1 MSVQTVRAVG
11 TAGLWVM
18 RPGVE
23 PRERNAEPFD
33 PTAEPCAGNAAAREG
48 NVRAGEGA
56 GGVRRG
62 TAAAG
67 EGAAVSRDGNVRAG
81 EGAVEARQGKA
92 PARGGIAEARGGDVE
107 VRAGNVRAGEGAV
120 EARHGIVEAPDGNVR
135 AGESAA
141 EAPQQN
147 ASAFGT
153 GVEPGARNV
162 SPGEDERE
170 GRRDATACARQA
182 VSSPSRRANLV
193 EVFPLPTDTLTARNA
208 VFAARAEALGAR
220 AELFAAGG
228 VPAAVRPGPAV
239 SPARIGVIVSRARPD
254 AGQDTPR
261 WRTALRAGLTLL
273 NSRVVRTHFGT
284 VAGVVI
290 LAVLLWRMGT
300 GVFLDGLRRIDTPT
314 LLAAL
319 LVGLLTT
326 VFSAWRW
333 ALVARG
339 LGIRLPLVPAL
350 ADYYRA
356 LFLNAALPGG
366 VLGDVHRA
374 VRHGK
379 SSGDLGRGVRA
390 VVLERA
396 AGQAVLA
403 VVGAAV
409 LLTMPSPVL
418 ADARHLAPLLGLAAL
433 GALAVV
439 LALRMNRTEPSRR
452 GRALRAGLAEA
463 REGLLSRR
471 NGPGVAVSSAVV
483 LAGHIGMFV
492 LAARVAG
499 SAASVAALL
508 PLAVL
513 ALLAMGL
520 PLNIGGF
527 GPREGVTAWAFGAAG
542 LGASSGLAV
551 AVVYG
556 VLSFVAALPGALVL
570 VARWYTGLR
579 GTDDGAGNAVTD
591 PAAGTVVADPAPH
604 RAPDGDYPRSAPAVL
619 VVPSGDVSIEK
630 YVPKESAKPAS
641 SSFPFSAD
649 PREGRPM
656 TPESV

>member
-1 MSVQTVRAVG
+1 MRVETVGARTTRGGIELRAKH
-11 TAGLWVM
+11 T
-18 RPGVE
+18 
-23 PRERNAEPFD
+23 
-33 PTAEPCAGNAAAREG
+33 EPCGGNTETREG
-48 NVRAGEGA
+48 NVSAGEQ
-56 GGVRRG
+56 GGRPCERRTALSDGPAEPSGRQVRSPRRH
-62 TAAAG
+62 ADPVVVPALP
-67 EGAAVSRDGNVRAG
+67 AVVSANSESCGGN
-81 EGAVEARQGKA
+81 
-92 PARGGIAEARGGDVE
+92 AEAREVGAPASELPAEPSGRQVRSPRRHVDVE
-107 VRAGNVRAGEGAV
+107 VFALPAGVSALPD
-120 EARHGIVEAPDGNVR
+120 EALAARTRVLAARTEA
-135 AGESAA
+135 
-141 EAPQQN
+141 
-147 ASAFGT
+147 
-153 GVEPGARNV
+153 
-162 SPGEDERE
+162 
-170 GRRDATACARQA
+170 
-182 VSSPSRRANLV
+182 L
-193 EVFPLPTDTLTARNA
+193 
-208 VFAARAEALGAR
+208 AARAEMLEAR
-220 AELFAAGG
+220 AEELASAGG
-228 VPAAVRPGPAV
+228 PPAGRTGPAV
-239 SPARIGVIVSRARPD
+239 SEARIGVIVTEPRSAAGPGTPCRRTPLRGALAR
-254 AGQDTPR
+254 
-261 WRTALRAGLTLL
+261 L
-273 NSRVVRTHFGT
+273 NSRAVRTHFGT
-284 VAGVVI
+284 VAGVAI
-290 LAVLLWRMGT
+290 LAALLWRLGT
-300 GVFLDGLRRIDTPT
+300 GVFLDGLRRIDAPT
-314 LLAAL
+314 LAVA
-319 LVGLLTT
+319 VGIGLLTT

-339 LGIRLPLVPAL
+339 LGIRLPLAPAV

-374 VRHGK
+374 VRHGQ
-379 SSGDLGRGVRA
+379 SAGDLGRGVRA

-396 AGQAVLA
+396 DGQVVLA
-403 VVGAAV
+403 VAGAAV

-418 ADARHLAPLLGLAAL
+418 ADARHVAPLLGLAAL
-433 GALAVV
+433 GAVAVV
-439 LALRMNRTEPSRR
+439 LALRMNRAAPSRR

-499 SAASVAALL
+499 SAASVATLL

-579 GTDDGAGNAVTD
+579 GTDEGSGTAVTD
-591 PAAGTVVADPAPH
+591 PEPRH
-604 RAPDGDYPRSAPAVL
+604 APDGDYSGPASAPV
-619 VVPSGDVSIEK
+619 VVPSAEVSIEK
-630 YVPKESAKPAS
+630 YAAKESAKLAS